1 MSDVFKKFLKLE
13 AASGIILIMAAVL
26 AMILANSGL
35 ASGYQAFLDTP
46 VQVRIAALDIN
57 KPLLLWINDGF
68 MAIFFLLVG
77 LEVKREMLEGALSSR
92 VQATFPAIAAVGG
105 MLAPA
110 LIYTFF
116 NYSDEAARAGWAIP
130 AATDIAFA
138 LGVMALLGKRVPVSL
153 KVFLLALAIMDDLGV
168 IIIIALF
175 YTQQLS
181 LEALAV
187 GILATL
193 TLLWMNRR
201 GEDRIGLYMLVG
213 LVLWVA
219 VLKSGVHA
227 TLAGVVVGFMIP
239 LNGKRYASPLKHLE
253 HALHPW
259 SAYLIL
265 PLFAFANAG
274 VSLDGIG
281 LSSLLSPVPMG
292 IMLGLFVGKP
302 LGYSP
307 SAGCRSNWALL
318 NCRAGST
325 SSRFLPSAFCV
336 VSVLPCRCSLHRW
349 RSSMADWITAAI
361 HVSGSWWGPRW
372 RQSSVISPCGCRF
385 PTGKRIKA
393 RRGYEK
399 IWVVNDTDE
408 SGCLGRQSGGLQA
421 GCSIGE
427 LLCLFERCGRQ
438 RAHVGRQAGQGQVW

>member
-1 MSDVFKKFLKLE
+1 MSDVFKRFLKLE
-13 AASGIILIMAAVL
+13 SASGIILILAALL
-26 AMILANSGL
+26 AIGLANSVL
-35 ASGYQAFLDTP
+35 AQHYQSFLNTE

-110 LIYTFF
+110 LIYSFF
-116 NYSDEAARAGWAIP
+116 NYGDEATRAGWAIP

-138 LGVMALLGKRVPVSL
+138 LGVMALLGKRVPTSL

-181 LEALAV
+181 LTALAIGV
-187 GILATL
+187 VATL

-227 TLAGVVVGFMIP
+227 TLAGVIVGFMIP

-253 HALHPW
+253 HVLHPW
-259 SAYLIL
+259 SAFLIL

-274 VSLDGIG
+274 VSLEGIYF
-281 LSSLLSPVPMG
+281 SALLNPLPMG
-292 IMLGLFVGKP
+292 IILGLFVGKP
-302 LGYSP
+302 LGIFTISWLAVKSGIAQLPQGVNFRQIFAVSILCGIGFTMSMFIASLAFEHGGLDYGSYSRL
-307 SAGCRSNWALL
+307 GIL
-318 NCRAGST
+318 AGST
-325 SSRFLPSAFCV
+325 LAAVIGYIALRISLPNREAN
-336 VSVLPCRCSLHRW
+336 
-349 RSSMADWITAAI
+349 
-361 HVSGSWWGPRW
+361 
-372 RQSSVISPCGCRF
+372 QS
-385 PTGKRIKA
+385 T
-393 RRGYEK
+393 E
-399 IWVVNDTDE
+399 
-408 SGCLGRQSGGLQA
+408 GL
-421 GCSIGE
+421 
-427 LLCLFERCGRQ
+427 
-438 RAHVGRQAGQGQVW
+438 

>member
-1 MSDVFKKFLKLE
+1 MSDVFKRFLKLE
-13 AASGIILIMAAVL
+13 SASGIILILAALL
-26 AMILANSGL
+26 AIGLANSAL
-35 ASGYQAFLDTP
+35 AQHYQGFLNTE

-110 LIYTFF
+110 LIYSFF
-116 NYSDEAARAGWAIP
+116 NYGDEATRAGWAIP

-138 LGVMALLGKRVPVSL
+138 LGVMALLGKRVPTSL

-181 LEALAV
+181 LTALAIGV
-187 GILATL
+187 VATL
-193 TLLWMNRR
+193 ALLWMNRR

-227 TLAGVVVGFMIP
+227 TLAGVIVGFMIP

-253 HALHPW
+253 HGLHPW
-259 SAYLIL
+259 SAFLIL

-274 VSLDGIG
+274 VSLEGINF
-281 LSSLLSPVPMG
+281 SALLNPLPMG
-292 IMLGLFVGKP
+292 IILGLFVGKP
-302 LGYSP
+302 LGIFTISWLAVKSGIAQLPQGVNFRQIFAVSILCGIGFTMSMFIASLAFEHGGLDYGSYSRL
-307 SAGCRSNWALL
+307 GIL
-318 NCRAGST
+318 AGST
-325 SSRFLPSAFCV
+325 LAAVIGYIALRISLPNREAN
-336 VSVLPCRCSLHRW
+336 
-349 RSSMADWITAAI
+349 
-361 HVSGSWWGPRW
+361 
-372 RQSSVISPCGCRF
+372 QS
-385 PTGKRIKA
+385 T
-393 RRGYEK
+393 E
-399 IWVVNDTDE
+399 
-408 SGCLGRQSGGLQA
+408 GL
-421 GCSIGE
+421 
-427 LLCLFERCGRQ
+427 
-438 RAHVGRQAGQGQVW
+438 

>member
-1 MSDVFKKFLKLE
+1 MSDVFKRFLKLE
-13 AASGIILIMAAVL
+13 SASGIILILAALL
-26 AMILANSGL
+26 AIGLANSAL
-35 ASGYQAFLDTP
+35 AQHYQSFLNTE

-110 LIYTFF
+110 LIYSFF
-116 NYSDEAARAGWAIP
+116 NYGDEATRAGWAIP

-138 LGVMALLGKRVPVSL
+138 LGVMALLGKRVPTSL

-181 LEALAV
+181 LTALAIGV
-187 GILATL
+187 VATL
-193 TLLWMNRR
+193 ALLWMNRR

-227 TLAGVVVGFMIP
+227 TLAGVIVGFMTP

-253 HALHPW
+253 HVLHPW
-259 SAYLIL
+259 SAFLIL

-274 VSLDGIG
+274 VSLEGIYF
-281 LSSLLSPVPMG
+281 SALLNPLPMG
-292 IMLGLFVGKP
+292 IILGLFVGKP
-302 LGYSP
+302 LGIFTISWLAVKSGIAQLPQGVNFRQIFAVSILCGIGFTMSMFIASLAFEHGGLDYGSYSRL
-307 SAGCRSNWALL
+307 GIL
-318 NCRAGST
+318 AGST
-325 SSRFLPSAFCV
+325 LAAVIGYIALRISLPNREAN
-336 VSVLPCRCSLHRW
+336 
-349 RSSMADWITAAI
+349 
-361 HVSGSWWGPRW
+361 
-372 RQSSVISPCGCRF
+372 QS
-385 PTGKRIKA
+385 T
-393 RRGYEK
+393 E
-399 IWVVNDTDE
+399 
-408 SGCLGRQSGGLQA
+408 GL
-421 GCSIGE
+421 
-427 LLCLFERCGRQ
+427 
-438 RAHVGRQAGQGQVW
+438 

>member
-1 MSDVFKKFLKLE
+1 MSDVFKRFLKLE
-13 AASGIILIMAAVL
+13 SASGIILILAALL
-26 AMILANSGL
+26 AIGLANSAL
-35 ASGYQAFLDTP
+35 AEHYQSFLNTQ

-68 MAIFFLLVG
+68 MALFFLLVG

-110 LIYTFF
+110 LIYAFF
-116 NYSDEAARAGWAIP
+116 NYEDEVTRAGWAIP

-181 LEALAV
+181 LTALAV

-193 TLLWMNRR
+193 ALLWMNRR
-201 GEDRIGLYMLVG
+201 GEDRIGLYMLIG

-227 TLAGVVVGFMIP
+227 TLAGVIVGFMIP
-239 LNGKRYASPLKHLE
+239 LNGKRYSSPLKHLE
-253 HALHPW
+253 HVLHPW

-274 VSLDGIG
+274 VSLDGIH
-281 LSSLLSPVPMG
+281 LSDLLSPVPMG
-292 IMLGLFVGKP
+292 IILGLFIGKP
-302 LGYSP
+302 LGIFTISWLAVKLGIAQLPSGVNFKQIFAVSILCGIGFTMSMFIASLAFEHGGLDYGSYSRL
-307 SAGCRSNWALL
+307 GILV
-318 NCRAGST
+318 GST
-325 SSRFLPSAFCV
+325 LAAVIGYIALRISLPNREAS
-336 VSVLPCRCSLHRW
+336 
-349 RSSMADWITAAI
+349 
-361 HVSGSWWGPRW
+361 
-372 RQSSVISPCGCRF
+372 QS
-385 PTGKRIKA
+385 T
-393 RRGYEK
+393 E
-399 IWVVNDTDE
+399 
-408 SGCLGRQSGGLQA
+408 GL
-421 GCSIGE
+421 
-427 LLCLFERCGRQ
+427 
-438 RAHVGRQAGQGQVW
+438 

>member
-1 MSDVFKKFLKLE
+1 MSDVFKRFLKLE
-13 AASGIILIMAAVL
+13 SASGIILILAALL
-26 AMILANSGL
+26 AIGLANSAL
-35 ASGYQAFLDTP
+35 AQHYQSFLNTE

-105 MLAPA
+105 MLVPA
-110 LIYTFF
+110 LIYSFF
-116 NYSDEAARAGWAIP
+116 NYGDEATRAGWAIP

-138 LGVMALLGKRVPVSL
+138 LGVMALLGKRVPTSL

-181 LEALAV
+181 LTALAIGV
-187 GILATL
+187 VATL

-227 TLAGVVVGFMIP
+227 TLAGVIVGFMIP

-253 HALHPW
+253 HVLHPW
-259 SAYLIL
+259 SAFLIL

-274 VSLDGIG
+274 VSLEGVYF
-281 LSSLLSPVPMG
+281 SALLNPLPMG
-292 IMLGLFVGKP
+292 IILGLFVGKP
-302 LGYSP
+302 LGIFTISWLAVKSGIAQLPQGVNFRQIFAVSILCGIGFTMSMFIASLAFEHGGLDYGSYSRL
-307 SAGCRSNWALL
+307 GIL
-318 NCRAGST
+318 AGST
-325 SSRFLPSAFCV
+325 LA
-336 VSVLPCRCSLHRW
+336 
-349 RSSMADWITAAI
+349 
-361 HVSGSWWGPRW
+361 
-372 RQSSVISPCGCRF
+372 SVIGYIAL
-385 PTGKRIKA
+385 RISLPNREA
-393 RRGYEK
+393 
-399 IWVVNDTDE
+399 N
-408 SGCLGRQSGGLQA
+408 QSTEGL
-421 GCSIGE
+421 
-427 LLCLFERCGRQ
+427 
-438 RAHVGRQAGQGQVW
+438 

>member
-1 MSDVFKKFLKLE
+1 MSDVFKRFLKLE
-13 AASGIILIMAAVL
+13 SASGIILILAALV
-26 AMILANSGL
+26 AIGLANSAL
-35 ASGYQAFLDTP
+35 AEHYQSFLNTQ

-110 LIYTFF
+110 LIYAFF
-116 NYSDEAARAGWAIP
+116 NYEDEVTRAGWAIP

-138 LGVMALLGKRVPVSL
+138 LGVMALLGKRVPTSL

-181 LEALAV
+181 LTALAV

-227 TLAGVVVGFMIP
+227 TLAGVIVGFMIP
-239 LNGKRYASPLKHLE
+239 ISGKRYASPLKHLE
-253 HALHPW
+253 HVLHPW

-274 VSLDGIG
+274 VSLDGIQ
-281 LSSLLSPVPMG
+281 LSDLLSPVPMG
-292 IMLGLFVGKP
+292 IILGLFIGKP
-302 LGYSP
+302 LGIFTISWLSVKLGIAQLPSGVNFKQIFAVSILCGIGFTMSMFIASLAFEHGGLDYGSYSRL
-307 SAGCRSNWALL
+307 GILV
-318 NCRAGST
+318 GST
-325 SSRFLPSAFCV
+325 LAAVIGFIALRISLPNREAN
-336 VSVLPCRCSLHRW
+336 
-349 RSSMADWITAAI
+349 
-361 HVSGSWWGPRW
+361 
-372 RQSSVISPCGCRF
+372 QS
-385 PTGKRIKA
+385 T
-393 RRGYEK
+393 E
-399 IWVVNDTDE
+399 
-408 SGCLGRQSGGLQA
+408 GL
-421 GCSIGE
+421 
-427 LLCLFERCGRQ
+427 
-438 RAHVGRQAGQGQVW
+438 

>member
-1 MSDVFKKFLKLE
+1 MSDVIKKFLKLE
-13 AASGIILIMAAVL
+13 AASGIILIMAAML

-35 ASGYQAFLDTP
+35 AGSYQAFLDTQ

-68 MAIFFLLVG
+68 MAVFFLLVG

-110 LIYTFF
+110 LIYAFF
-116 NYSDEAARAGWAIP
+116 NYSDEVARAGWAIP
-130 AATDIAFA
+130 ADIAFA

-181 LEALAV
+181 LTALAI

-201 GEDRIGLYMLVG
+201 GEDRISLYMLVG

-227 TLAGVVVGFMIP
+227 TLAGVIVGFMIP
-239 LNGKRYASPLKHLE
+239 LNGKRYASPLKQLE

-274 VSLDGIG
+274 VSLEGIG
-281 LSSLLSPVPMG
+281 LSALLSPVPLG
-292 IMLGLFVGKP
+292 IMLGLFIGKP
-302 LGYSP
+302 LGVFTISWLAVKLGIAQLPNGVNFKQIFAVSILCGIGFTMSMFIASLAFEHGGLDYGSYSRL
-307 SAGCRSNWALL
+307 GILV
-318 NCRAGST
+318 GST
-325 SSRFLPSAFCV
+325 L
-336 VSVLPCRCSLHRW
+336 
-349 RSSMADWITAAI
+349 AAI
-361 HVSGSWWGPRW
+361 VGYLALRMALPNREAD
-372 RQSSVISPCGCRF
+372 QS
-385 PTGKRIKA
+385 T
-393 RRGYEK
+393 E
-399 IWVVNDTDE
+399 
-408 SGCLGRQSGGLQA
+408 GL
-421 GCSIGE
+421 
-427 LLCLFERCGRQ
+427 
-438 RAHVGRQAGQGQVW
+438 

>member
-1 MSDVFKKFLKLE
+1 MSDVFKRFLKLE
-13 AASGIILIMAAVL
+13 SASGIILILAALL
-26 AMILANSGL
+26 AIGLANSAL
-35 ASGYQAFLDTP
+35 AQHYQSFLNTE

-110 LIYTFF
+110 LIYSFF
-116 NYSDEAARAGWAIP
+116 NYGDEATRAGWAIP

-138 LGVMALLGKRVPVSL
+138 LGVMALLGKRVPTSL

-181 LEALAV
+181 LTALAIGV
-187 GILATL
+187 VATL
-193 TLLWMNRR
+193 ALLWMNRR

-227 TLAGVVVGFMIP
+227 TLAGVIVGFMIP

-253 HALHPW
+253 HVLHPW
-259 SAYLIL
+259 SAFLIL

-274 VSLDGIG
+274 VSLEGIYF
-281 LSSLLSPVPMG
+281 SALLNPLPMG
-292 IMLGLFVGKP
+292 IILGLFVGKP
-302 LGYSP
+302 LGVFTISWLAVKSGIAQLPQGVNFRQIFAVSILCGIGFTMSMFIASLAFEHGGLDYGSYSRL
-307 SAGCRSNWALL
+307 GIL
-318 NCRAGST
+318 AGST
-325 SSRFLPSAFCV
+325 LAAVIGYIALRISLPNREAN
-336 VSVLPCRCSLHRW
+336 
-349 RSSMADWITAAI
+349 
-361 HVSGSWWGPRW
+361 
-372 RQSSVISPCGCRF
+372 QS
-385 PTGKRIKA
+385 T
-393 RRGYEK
+393 E
-399 IWVVNDTDE
+399 
-408 SGCLGRQSGGLQA
+408 GL
-421 GCSIGE
+421 
-427 LLCLFERCGRQ
+427 
-438 RAHVGRQAGQGQVW
+438 

>member
-1 MSDVFKKFLKLE
+1 MSDVFKRFLKLE
-13 AASGIILIMAAVL
+13 SASGIILILAALL
-26 AMILANSGL
+26 AIGLANSAL
-35 ASGYQAFLDTP
+35 AQHYQSFLNTE

-110 LIYTFF
+110 LIYSFF
-116 NYSDEAARAGWAIP
+116 NYGDEATRAGWAIP

-138 LGVMALLGKRVPVSL
+138 LGVMALLGKRVPTSL

-181 LEALAV
+181 LTALAIGV
-187 GILATL
+187 VATL

-227 TLAGVVVGFMIP
+227 TLAGVIVGFMIP

-253 HALHPW
+253 HVLHPW
-259 SAYLIL
+259 SAFLIL

-274 VSLDGIG
+274 VLLEGIYF
-281 LSSLLSPVPMG
+281 SALLNPLPMG
-292 IMLGLFVGKP
+292 IILGLFVGKP
-302 LGYSP
+302 LGIFTISWLAVKSGIAQLPQGVNFRQIFAVSILCGIGFTMSMFIASLAFEHGGLDYGSYSRL
-307 SAGCRSNWALL
+307 GIL
-318 NCRAGST
+318 AGST
-325 SSRFLPSAFCV
+325 LAAVIGYIALRLSLPNREAN
-336 VSVLPCRCSLHRW
+336 
-349 RSSMADWITAAI
+349 
-361 HVSGSWWGPRW
+361 
-372 RQSSVISPCGCRF
+372 QS
-385 PTGKRIKA
+385 T
-393 RRGYEK
+393 E
-399 IWVVNDTDE
+399 
-408 SGCLGRQSGGLQA
+408 GL
-421 GCSIGE
+421 
-427 LLCLFERCGRQ
+427 
-438 RAHVGRQAGQGQVW
+438 